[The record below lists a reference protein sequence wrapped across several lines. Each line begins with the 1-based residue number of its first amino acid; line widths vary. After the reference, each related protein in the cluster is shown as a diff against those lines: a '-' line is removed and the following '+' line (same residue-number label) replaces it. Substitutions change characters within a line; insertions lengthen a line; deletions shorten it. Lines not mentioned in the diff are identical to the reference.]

1 MYAFA
6 EAAMNVIKV
15 NKRIESGNIHIEGLE
30 KYIGKDAEIIV
41 LIEDPVHDD
50 LELRKKKADK
60 FIASCSGKINKWDRE
75 ELHER

>member
-1 MYAFA
+1 
-6 EAAMNVIKV
+6 MNVIKV

-41 LIEDPVHDD
+41 LIEDSVHDD

-60 FIASCSGKINKWDRE
+60 FIASYSGKIERWNRDD
-75 ELHER
+75 LHER